1 MLILAMEQKQVILMF
16 NYLKNLMIEAITN
29 KYFWIGVLISIA
41 AFSHYIFGNDN
52 ALEQLGELV
61 IKIVTGLEHD
71 FSSQP

>member
-1 MLILAMEQKQVILMF
+1 MF
-16 NYLKNLMIEAITN
+16 NYLKNLILETITD
-29 KYFWIGVLISIA
+29 KYFWVGFLIAIA

-61 IKIVTGLEHD
+61 TKLFTGIETD